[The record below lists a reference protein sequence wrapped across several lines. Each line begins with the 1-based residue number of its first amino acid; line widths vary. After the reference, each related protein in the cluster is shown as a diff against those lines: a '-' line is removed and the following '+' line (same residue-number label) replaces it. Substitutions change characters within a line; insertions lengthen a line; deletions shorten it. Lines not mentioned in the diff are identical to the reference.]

1 MIDKEIKTD
10 KDCMGCQ
17 ACSNICPVNS
27 ISMKKNSEGF
37 WYPYVNY
44 ETCIGCGKC
53 VDVCPIINFKQIDNK
68 PHAYACINNNEHERM
83 KSSSGSIFSII
94 ANWILTENGIV
105 YGAAFDDNFNVI
117 HKKAESVEEL
127 DELRGSKYVQSW
139 IGSSY
144 KEIKSYLNK
153 GRKILFTGT
162 PCQVEGL
169 LHYLNKNYEN
179 LYTMDIVCHGVP
191 SPKVWD
197 KYLRYLTKKRDE
209 KPKYIF
215 FRDKITG
222 WENFS
227 LVFKYNEGPPI
238 KNSHKNDLYMQAFL
252 KNVCLRP
259 SCYACHFKGIN
270 RRSDITMAVFWGIN
284 DVYPEINDNKGTSLI
299 LVNTEKG
306 KYMIEANE
314 RYMTKKEVGIDLAL
328 KQNSAAIKSA
338 EKNQNRENFFK
349 ELNSLSFNK
358 LVSKYCLKMHWIK
371 RVYVDF
377 RRKIKK
383 LMT

>member
-83 KSSSGSIFSII
+83 KSSSGGIFSII

-144 KEIKSYLNK
+144 KEIKSYLNQ
-153 GRKILFTGT
+153 GRKILL
-162 PCQVEGL
+162 QVL
-169 LHYLNKNYEN
+169 LVK
-179 LYTMDIVCHGVP
+179 
-191 SPKVWD
+191 
-197 KYLRYLTKKRDE
+197 LRVYFIIL
-209 KPKYIF
+209 
-215 FRDKITG
+215 
-222 WENFS
+222 
-227 LVFKYNEGPPI
+227 I
-238 KNSHKNDLYMQAFL
+238 KNLKICIQWTWFVMVFL
-252 KNVCLRP
+252 HQK
-259 SCYACHFKGIN
+259 FGI
-270 RRSDITMAVFWGIN
+270 S
-284 DVYPEINDNKGTSLI
+284 I
-299 LVNTEKG
+299 LS
-306 KYMIEANE
+306 I
-314 RYMTKKEVGIDLAL
+314 
-328 KQNSAAIKSA
+328 
-338 EKNQNRENFFK
+338 
-349 ELNSLSFNK
+349 
-358 LVSKYCLKMHWIK
+358 
-371 RVYVDF
+371 
-377 RRKIKK
+377 
-383 LMT
+383 

>member
-68 PHAYACINNNEHERM
+68 PQAYACINNNEQERM
-83 KSSSGSIFSII
+83 KSSSGGIFSII

-117 HKKAESVEEL
+117 HKKVESVEEL

-144 KEIKSYLNK
+144 KEIKSYLNQ

-169 LHYLNKNYEN
+169 LHYLNNNYKN
-179 LYTMDIVCHGVP
+179 LFTMDIVCHGVP
-191 SPKVWD
+191 SPKVWE
-197 KYLRYLTKKRDE
+197 KYLQYVNESRKE
-209 KPKYIF
+209 KLKYIS
-215 FRDKITG
+215 FRDKTIS
-222 WENFS
+222 WENYS

-252 KNVCLRP
+252 KKVCLRP
-259 SCYACHFKGIN
+259 SCYACCFKGIN
-270 RRSDITMAVFWGIN
+270 RRSDITMADFWGIN
-284 DVYPEINDNKGTSLI
+284 DVYPEMNDNKGTSLI

-314 RYMTKKEVGIDLAL
+314 RYMTKKEVDIDLAL
-328 KQNSAAIKSA
+328 KKNPAAIQSVA
-338 EKNQNRENFFK
+338 ENPNRENFFK
-349 ELNSLSFNK
+349 GLNSLSFNK
-358 LVSKYCLKMHWIK
+358 LVSKYCPKTNLIK
-371 RVYVDF
+371 RKYVIF
-377 RRKIKK
+377 RRKIKSIFG
-383 LMT
+383 